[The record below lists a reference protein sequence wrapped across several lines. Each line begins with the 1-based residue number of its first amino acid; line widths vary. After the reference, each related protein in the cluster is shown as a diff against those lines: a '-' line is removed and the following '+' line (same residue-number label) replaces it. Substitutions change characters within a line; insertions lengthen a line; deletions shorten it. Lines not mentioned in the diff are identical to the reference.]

1 MCYSMALGSEEFIG
15 TFVPFPSIPIS
26 LTCIPE
32 AKSALAHR
40 RFSEVERR
48 TKAEQIRDEHTKTV
62 SFFTREPHCRRHRA
76 AFRLR
81 GSRRNNHPS
90 DRWREH
96 AHH

>member
-1 MCYSMALGSEEFIG
+1 MYNGTLSTHPVSSSPMHDSNSYGISIG

-48 TKAEQIRDEHTKTV
+48 TKAEQIRDKLE
-62 SFFTREPHCRRHRA
+62 RRY
-76 AFRLR
+76 LQ
-81 GSRRNNHPS
+81 PI
-90 DRWREH
+90 
-96 AHH
+96 